1 MSDDDATIVDELIA
15 LAQEPSGEWLL
26 QFRGLVGARQY
37 RHLYKLLRS
46 LSPPGS
52 RVLDWGVANG
62 HFSYF
67 LQRAGYDTF
76 GYSLEDLTFA
86 PLLGDA
92 SYGFVRGGPDQ
103 PVDLPFR
110 TGSFDLVVSVGVLE
124 HVREAGGE
132 EAASLSEIQRILRP
146 GGAFVA
152 YHFPRRGSW
161 VEFLARRTPGKPQ
174 HQYLYSRRE
183 VAELAG
189 ASGLRLEQVRRYAFL
204 PRNMWS
210 KAPRFIRNSRFVAG
224 TWDALDAL
232 LARALAPLCTYYWF
246 VARKPE

>member
-1 MSDDDATIVDELIA
+1 MGDSTILDELVD

-37 RHLYKLLRS
+37 RHLYKLVRS
-46 LSPPGS
+46 IAAPGS

-67 LQRAGYDTF
+67 LQRADYDTF

-86 PLLGDA
+86 PLLDDP
-92 SYGFVRGGPDQ
+92 SYAFVLGGPEQ
-103 PVDLPFR
+103 PVDLPFQ
-110 TGSFDLVVSVGVLE
+110 TGSFDVVVSVGVLE
-124 HVREAGGE
+124 HVREVGGT
-132 EAASLSEIQRILRP
+132 EAESLREIHRILRP

-152 YHFPRRGSW
+152 YHFPRRRSW

-174 HQYLYSRRE
+174 HEYLYSRRE
-183 VAELAG
+183 IAELADG
-189 ASGLRLEQVRRYAFL
+189 AQLRLEQVHRYAFL

-210 KAPRFIRNSRFVAG
+210 KAPGFMRNSRFIAAA
-224 TWDALDAL
+224 WDGLDTI
-232 LARALAPLCTYYWF
+232 LASALAPLCTYYWF

>member
-1 MSDDDATIVDELIA
+1 MSDADAEIVDELVA
-15 LAQEPSGEWLL
+15 LAQEPTGEWLL

-37 RHLYKLLRS
+37 RHLHKLVRS
-46 LSPPGS
+46 LASPGC

-67 LQRAGYDTF
+67 LLRTGYDTF

-86 PLLGDA
+86 PLLGESA
-92 SYGFVRGGPDQ
+92 FGFVRGGPSQ
-103 PVDLPFR
+103 PVELPFQ
-110 TGSFDLVVSVGVLE
+110 TGSFDVVVSVGVLE
-124 HVREAGGE
+124 HVREVGGT
-132 EAASLSEIQRILRP
+132 EADSLREIQRILRP

-152 YHFPRRGSW
+152 YHFPRRRSW

-174 HQYLYSRRE
+174 HEYLYSRRE
-183 VAELAG
+183 IADLVEG
-189 ASGLRLEQVRRYAFL
+189 ANLRLEQVRRYAFL

-210 KAPRFIRNSRFVAG
+210 KAPLSLRNSRVVASA
-224 TWDALDAL
+224 WDGLDTL
-232 LARALAPLCTYYWF
+232 LASLLAPLCTYYWF